1 MHENLV
7 AYFADNIAKTFLKIN
22 ENKITVERNIPIVW
36 DEYPF
41 KILTI
46 IAGRLLMAF
55 SSTKKDNDKG
65 KSAKLTLSKNPD
77 NINIIKKVKAERKK
91 IVFTN
96 GCFDLLHVG
105 HIRYLAQAK
114 KLGNFLIIGLNSDS
128 SVKELKGEDRPINS
142 FEDRATLLSAIKS
155 VDLVIMFEEQTP
167 ENLIKDIVPDI
178 LVKGGDYNIEDI
190 VGYQT
195 VIQNGGQ
202 VKTLSFYD
210 GYSSTNYINK
220 IKKH

>member
-1 MHENLV
+1 MQFILK
-7 AYFADNIAKTFLKIN
+7 DNIEIIN
-22 ENKITVERNIPIVW
+22 R
-36 DEYPF
+36 
-41 KILTI
+41 
-46 IAGRLLMAF
+46 M
-55 SSTKKDNDKG
+55 
-65 KSAKLTLSKNPD
+65 
-77 NINIIKKVKAERKK
+77 KAERKK

-114 KLGNFLIIGLNSDS
+114 KLGDFLIIGLNSDS

-142 FEDRATLLSAIKS
+142 FEDRATLLSAIES

-195 VIQNGGQ
+195 IIQNGGQ

-220 IKKH
+220 IKKR

>member
-1 MHENLV
+1 MKFLLKNNIEIINRIK
-7 AYFADNIAKTFLKIN
+7 AD
-22 ENKITVERNIPIVW
+22 
-36 DEYPF
+36 
-41 KILTI
+41 
-46 IAGRLLMAF
+46 
-55 SSTKKDNDKG
+55 
-65 KSAKLTLSKNPD
+65 
-77 NINIIKKVKAERKK
+77 RKK

-114 KLGNFLIIGLNSDS
+114 KLGDFLIIGLNSDS

-142 FEDRATLLSAIKS
+142 FEDRATLLSAIES
-155 VDLVIMFEEQTP
+155 VDSVIMFEEQTP

-195 VIQNGGQ
+195 VMQNGGQ

-220 IKKH
+220 IKKR

>member
-1 MHENLV
+1 MQFLLK
-7 AYFADNIAKTFLKIN
+7 DNIEIIN
-22 ENKITVERNIPIVW
+22 R
-36 DEYPF
+36 
-41 KILTI
+41 
-46 IAGRLLMAF
+46 
-55 SSTKKDNDKG
+55 
-65 KSAKLTLSKNPD
+65 
-77 NINIIKKVKAERKK
+77 IKADRKK

-114 KLGNFLIIGLNSDS
+114 RLGDFLIIGLNSDS
-128 SVKELKGEDRPINS
+128 SVKELKGVNRPINS
-142 FEDRATLLSAIKS
+142 FEDRATLLSAIES

-195 VIQNGGQ
+195 VMQNGGQ

-220 IKKH
+220 IKKR

>member
-1 MHENLV
+1 MQFLIK
-7 AYFADNIAKTFLKIN
+7 DNIEIIN
-22 ENKITVERNIPIVW
+22 RI
-36 DEYPF
+36 
-41 KILTI
+41 
-46 IAGRLLMAF
+46 
-55 SSTKKDNDKG
+55 KD
-65 KSAKLTLSKNPD
+65 
-77 NINIIKKVKAERKK
+77 ERKK

-114 KLGNFLIIGLNSDS
+114 KLGDFLIIGLNSDS

-142 FEDRATLLSAIKS
+142 FEDRATLLSELES

-220 IKKH
+220 INKH

>member
-1 MHENLV
+1 MQFLLK
-7 AYFADNIAKTFLKIN
+7 DNIEIIN
-22 ENKITVERNIPIVW
+22 RI
-36 DEYPF
+36 
-41 KILTI
+41 
-46 IAGRLLMAF
+46 
-55 SSTKKDNDKG
+55 
-65 KSAKLTLSKNPD
+65 
-77 NINIIKKVKAERKK
+77 KAERKK

-114 KLGNFLIIGLNSDS
+114 KLGDFLIIGLNSDG
-128 SVKELKGEDRPINS
+128 SVKELKGKDRPINS
-142 FEDRATLLSAIKS
+142 FDDRATLLSAIES

-195 VIQNGGQ
+195 VMQNGGQ

-220 IKKH
+220 IKKR

>member
-1 MHENLV
+1 MQFLLKN
-7 AYFADNIAKTFLKIN
+7 NIEIIN
-22 ENKITVERNIPIVW
+22 RI
-36 DEYPF
+36 
-41 KILTI
+41 
-46 IAGRLLMAF
+46 
-55 SSTKKDNDKG
+55 
-65 KSAKLTLSKNPD
+65 
-77 NINIIKKVKAERKK
+77 KAERKK

-105 HIRYLAQAK
+105 HTRYLAQAK
-114 KLGNFLIIGLNSDS
+114 KLGDFLIIGLNSDS

-142 FEDRATLLSAIKS
+142 FEDRATLLAAIES

-167 ENLIKDIVPDI
+167 ENLIKNIVPDI

-220 IKKH
+220 IKKR

>member
-1 MHENLV
+1 MQFLLKN
-7 AYFADNIAKTFLKIN
+7 NIEIIN
-22 ENKITVERNIPIVW
+22 RI
-36 DEYPF
+36 
-41 KILTI
+41 
-46 IAGRLLMAF
+46 
-55 SSTKKDNDKG
+55 
-65 KSAKLTLSKNPD
+65 
-77 NINIIKKVKAERKK
+77 KAERKK

-105 HIRYLAQAK
+105 HTRYLAQAK
-114 KLGNFLIIGLNSDS
+114 KLGDFLIIGLNSDS

-142 FEDRATLLSAIKS
+142 FEDRATLLAAIES

-167 ENLIKDIVPDI
+167 ENLIKNIVPDI

-195 VIQNGGQ
+195 VIQNGGR

-220 IKKH
+220 IKKR

>member
-1 MHENLV
+1 MK
-7 AYFADNIAKTFLKIN
+7 FSLK
-22 ENKITVERNIPIVW
+22 
-36 DEYPF
+36 
-41 KILTI
+41 
-46 IAGRLLMAF
+46 
-55 SSTKKDNDKG
+55 
-65 KSAKLTLSKNPD
+65 D

-142 FEDRATLLSAIKS
+142 FQDRATLLSAIES
-155 VDLVIMFEEQTP
+155 VDTVIMFEEQTP

-190 VGYQT
+190 VGYHT
-195 VIQNGGQ
+195 IIQNGGK
-202 VKTLSFYD
+202 VKTLSFHD

-220 IKKH
+220 INKR

>member
-1 MHENLV
+1 MQFLLK
-7 AYFADNIAKTFLKIN
+7 DNIEIIN
-22 ENKITVERNIPIVW
+22 R
-36 DEYPF
+36 
-41 KILTI
+41 
-46 IAGRLLMAF
+46 
-55 SSTKKDNDKG
+55 
-65 KSAKLTLSKNPD
+65 
-77 NINIIKKVKAERKK
+77 IKADRRK

-114 KLGNFLIIGLNSDS
+114 RLGDFLIIGLNSDS

-142 FEDRATLLSAIKS
+142 FEDRATLLSAIES

-202 VKTLSFYD
+202 VKTLSFYE

-220 IKKH
+220 IKKR

>member
-1 MHENLV
+1 MRFLLK
-7 AYFADNIAKTFLKIN
+7 DNIEIIN
-22 ENKITVERNIPIVW
+22 RI
-36 DEYPF
+36 
-41 KILTI
+41 
-46 IAGRLLMAF
+46 
-55 SSTKKDNDKG
+55 
-65 KSAKLTLSKNPD
+65 
-77 NINIIKKVKAERKK
+77 KAERKK
-91 IVFTN
+91 IIFTN

-105 HIRYLAQAK
+105 HVRYLAQAK
-114 KLGNFLIIGLNSDS
+114 KLGDFLIIGLNSDS

-142 FEDRATLLSAIKS
+142 FEDRATLLSAIES
-155 VDLVIMFEEQTP
+155 VDSVIMFEEQTP

-195 VIQNGGQ
+195 AMQNGGQ

-220 IKKH
+220 IKKR

>member
-1 MHENLV
+1 MRFLLK
-7 AYFADNIAKTFLKIN
+7 DNIEIIN
-22 ENKITVERNIPIVW
+22 RI
-36 DEYPF
+36 
-41 KILTI
+41 
-46 IAGRLLMAF
+46 
-55 SSTKKDNDKG
+55 
-65 KSAKLTLSKNPD
+65 
-77 NINIIKKVKAERKK
+77 KAERKK

-114 KLGNFLIIGLNSDS
+114 KLGDFLIIGLNSDS

-142 FEDRATLLSAIKS
+142 FKDRATLLSAIES

-195 VIQNGGQ
+195 VMQNGGQ

-220 IKKH
+220 IKKR

>member
-1 MHENLV
+1 
-7 AYFADNIAKTFLKIN
+7 
-22 ENKITVERNIPIVW
+22 
-36 DEYPF
+36 
-41 KILTI
+41 
-46 IAGRLLMAF
+46 
-55 SSTKKDNDKG
+55 
-65 KSAKLTLSKNPD
+65 
-77 NINIIKKVKAERKK
+77 
-91 IVFTN
+91 
-96 GCFDLLHVG
+96 
-105 HIRYLAQAK
+105 
-114 KLGNFLIIGLNSDS
+114 
-128 SVKELKGEDRPINS
+128 
-142 FEDRATLLSAIKS
+142 
-155 VDLVIMFEEQTP
+155 MFEEQTP

>member
-1 MHENLV
+1 MQFLLK
-7 AYFADNIAKTFLKIN
+7 DNIEIIN
-22 ENKITVERNIPIVW
+22 RI
-36 DEYPF
+36 
-41 KILTI
+41 
-46 IAGRLLMAF
+46 
-55 SSTKKDNDKG
+55 
-65 KSAKLTLSKNPD
+65 
-77 NINIIKKVKAERKK
+77 KAERKK

-114 KLGNFLIIGLNSDS
+114 KLGDFLIIGLNSDS

-142 FEDRATLLSAIKS
+142 FEDRATLLSAIES

-190 VGYQT
+190 VGYHT
-195 VIQNGGQ
+195 VIKNGGQ
-202 VKTLSFYD
+202 VKTLSFHD

-220 IKKH
+220 IKKR

>member
-1 MHENLV
+1 MK
-7 AYFADNIAKTFLKIN
+7 FSLK
-22 ENKITVERNIPIVW
+22 
-36 DEYPF
+36 
-41 KILTI
+41 
-46 IAGRLLMAF
+46 
-55 SSTKKDNDKG
+55 
-65 KSAKLTLSKNPD
+65 D

-167 ENLIKDIVPDI
+167 ENLIRDIVPDI

-195 VIQNGGQ
+195 VMQNGGQ

-220 IKKH
+220 IKKR

>member
-1 MHENLV
+1 MQFLLKNNIEIINRIK
-7 AYFADNIAKTFLKIN
+7 AD
-22 ENKITVERNIPIVW
+22 
-36 DEYPF
+36 
-41 KILTI
+41 
-46 IAGRLLMAF
+46 
-55 SSTKKDNDKG
+55 
-65 KSAKLTLSKNPD
+65 
-77 NINIIKKVKAERKK
+77 RKK

-114 KLGNFLIIGLNSDS
+114 RLGDFLIIGLNSDS
-128 SVKELKGEDRPINS
+128 SVKELKGENRPINS
-142 FEDRATLLSAIKS
+142 FEDRATLLSAIES
-155 VDLVIMFEEQTP
+155 VDLVIMFNEQTP

-195 VIQNGGQ
+195 VMQNGGQ
-202 VKTLSFYD
+202 VKTLSFYE

-220 IKKH
+220 IKKR

>member
-1 MHENLV
+1 M
-7 AYFADNIAKTFLKIN
+7 KFLIK
-22 ENKITVERNIPIVW
+22 
-36 DEYPF
+36 
-41 KILTI
+41 
-46 IAGRLLMAF
+46 
-55 SSTKKDNDKG
+55 
-65 KSAKLTLSKNPD
+65 D

>member
-1 MHENLV
+1 MQFILK
-7 AYFADNIAKTFLKIN
+7 DNIEIIN
-22 ENKITVERNIPIVW
+22 R
-36 DEYPF
+36 
-41 KILTI
+41 
-46 IAGRLLMAF
+46 M
-55 SSTKKDNDKG
+55 
-65 KSAKLTLSKNPD
+65 
-77 NINIIKKVKAERKK
+77 KAERKK

-114 KLGNFLIIGLNSDS
+114 KLGDFLIIGLNSDS

-142 FEDRATLLSAIKS
+142 FEDRATLLSAIES
-155 VDLVIMFEEQTP
+155 VDLVIMFEEQTT

-210 GYSSTNYINK
+210 GYSSTNYIDKINK
-220 IKKH
+220 R

>member
-1 MHENLV
+1 MQFLLK
-7 AYFADNIAKTFLKIN
+7 DNIQIIN
-22 ENKITVERNIPIVW
+22 RI
-36 DEYPF
+36 
-41 KILTI
+41 
-46 IAGRLLMAF
+46 
-55 SSTKKDNDKG
+55 
-65 KSAKLTLSKNPD
+65 
-77 NINIIKKVKAERKK
+77 KAERKK

-105 HIRYLAQAK
+105 HVRYLAQAK
-114 KLGNFLIIGLNSDS
+114 KLGDFLIIGLNSDS

-142 FEDRATLLSAIKS
+142 FEDRATLLSAIES

-195 VIQNGGQ
+195 VMQNGGQ

-220 IKKH
+220 IKKR

>member
-1 MHENLV
+1 MRFLLK
-7 AYFADNIAKTFLKIN
+7 DNIEIIN
-22 ENKITVERNIPIVW
+22 RI
-36 DEYPF
+36 
-41 KILTI
+41 
-46 IAGRLLMAF
+46 
-55 SSTKKDNDKG
+55 
-65 KSAKLTLSKNPD
+65 
-77 NINIIKKVKAERKK
+77 KAERKK

-114 KLGNFLIIGLNSDS
+114 KLGDFLIIGLNSDS
-128 SVKELKGEDRPINS
+128 SVKELKGKDRPINS
-142 FEDRATLLSAIKS
+142 FEDRATLLSAIES

-195 VIQNGGQ
+195 VMQNGGQ

-220 IKKH
+220 IKKR